1 MNYRILLI
9 CCFLFSCVQSNTYKV
24 TNKTNFNIPFSTQG
38 FTLVYESNFA
48 ENKTT
53 SKKLDNR
60 SMIIFQKNLKQGTTV
75 KIINLLNG
83 KTTIAKVGRNSL
95 YPNFYNSVITKRI
108 SSILDLNLNEPYIK
122 ILEIN
127 NDSTFIANEAK
138 TFDEEKQVAN
148 KVPVEDIEIKVIGS
162 DQDLSKN
169 KKKTQ
174 KKFKYIIKVGDFY
187 YKNTARLLQTR
198 LKEEFSI
205 NDSKIDKLSKS
216 KFRLFMGPYSNI
228 DTLKKSFAKI
238 DKLNFE
244 SIELIKQ

>member
-1 MNYRILLI
+1 
-9 CCFLFSCVQSNTYKV
+9 
-24 TNKTNFNIPFSTQG
+24 
-38 FTLVYESNFA
+38 
-48 ENKTT
+48 
-53 SKKLDNR
+53 
-60 SMIIFQKNLKQGTTV
+60 MIIFQKNLKQGTTV

-127 NDSTFIANEAK
+127 NDSIFIANEAK

-169 KKKTQ
+169 KEKTQ
-174 KKFKYIIKVGDFY
+174 NKFKYIIKVGDFY
-187 YKNTARLLQTR
+187 YKDTARLLQTR

-205 NDSKIDKLSKS
+205 NDAKIDKLSKS

>member
-1 MNYRILLI
+1 MSYRILLI
-9 CCFLFSCVQSNTYKV
+9 CFFLFSCVQSNTYKV
-24 TNKTNFNIPFSTQG
+24 TNKKNFNIPFSIQG
-38 FTLVYESNFA
+38 FALVYENNFA
-48 ENKTT
+48 ENKIT

-95 YPNFYNSVITKRI
+95 YPNFYSSVISKRI

-127 NDSTFIANEAK
+127 NDTTFIANEAK

-148 KVPVEDIEIKVIGS
+148 KVPVEEIEIKVIGS
-162 DQDLSKN
+162 DQNLSKN
-169 KKKTQ
+169 KEKIQ

-187 YKNTARLLQTR
+187 YKDTAKLLQSR